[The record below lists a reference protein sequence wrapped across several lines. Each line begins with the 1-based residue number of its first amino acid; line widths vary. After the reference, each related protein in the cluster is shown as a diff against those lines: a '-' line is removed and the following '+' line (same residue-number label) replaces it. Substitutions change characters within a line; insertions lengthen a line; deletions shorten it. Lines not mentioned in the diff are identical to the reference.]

1 MYQVRIY
8 GLNFDSPA
16 KSYVLCTKY
25 HSGYSSCSKCKIGGD
40 YFNNV
45 CFPLPNRD
53 SLLKYCNILL
63 RTNDSFKNIEYLHEC
78 QRSVSKRSSNLG
90 LISDVPIDSMRA
102 VYLGVMRQL
111 IRHWLGNKGRNN
123 KNYKLSDKQIKAISD
138 TLESLKHVLLNDF
151 NRCRS
156 LSYWKQWKATEFRH
170 LLLYLGP
177 FVLKNILKPD
187 VYCNFLKLHVSM
199 TILSNNNLVKDSAN
213 IDYVEALN
221 IDFIQSF

>member
-25 HSGYSSCSKCKIGGD
+25 HSGYSSCSKCKIEGD

-63 RTNDSFKNIEYLHEC
+63 RTDDSFKNMEYLHEY
-78 QRSVSKRSSNLG
+78 QRSVSILKEVPYLG
-90 LISDVPIDSMRA
+90 LVSDVPIDSMHA
-102 VYLGVMRQL
+102 VYLSVLRQL
-111 IRHWLGNKGRNN
+111 IGHWLGNKRRNN

-138 TLESLKHVLLNDF
+138 TLESLKHVLPNDF
-151 NRCRS
+151 NRRCRS
-156 LSYWKQWKATEFRH
+156 LSYWKQWKAF
-170 LLLYLGP
+170 
-177 FVLKNILKPD
+177 F
-187 VYCNFLKLHVSM
+187 FA
-199 TILSNNNLVKDSAN
+199 LSCIICFEKYS
-213 IDYVEALN
+213 ET
-221 IDFIQSF
+221 